1 MQEALT
7 YVAAI
12 GTGLMAGVFFAF
24 STFVMPALKRAKH
37 PHGMIAMQ
45 EINLA
50 APSPLFMLGLF
61 GTGIV
66 CAVLGVVSV
75 GSLDESVGVL
85 RLIGSA
91 LYIVSA
97 IALTGA
103 YHIPRNN
110 ALAAVDPNDA
120 TAVEVWTRYAR
131 EWTAANHVRTIGP
144 FVASILLTI
153 AVGTD

>member
-1 MQEALT
+1 MQETLT

-12 GTGLMAGVFFAF
+12 ATGLMAGVFFAF
-24 STFVMPALKRAKH
+24 STFVMTGLKRAKH

-66 CAVLGVVSV
+66 CAVLGVASL

-85 RLIGSA
+85 RLVGSA
-91 LYIVSA
+91 VYIVSA
-97 IALTGA
+97 IVLTGA

-110 ALAAVDPNDA
+110 ALAAVEPNDPTAAA
-120 TAVEVWTRYAR
+120 TWTRYAR

-144 FVASILLTI
+144 LASSILLTI
-153 AVGTD
+153 AVGMD